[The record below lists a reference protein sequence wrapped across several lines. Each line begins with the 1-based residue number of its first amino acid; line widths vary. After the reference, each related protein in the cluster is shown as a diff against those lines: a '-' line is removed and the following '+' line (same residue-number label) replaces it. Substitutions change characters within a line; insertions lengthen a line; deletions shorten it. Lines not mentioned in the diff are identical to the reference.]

1 MTPTDTTIVVIS
13 NGLFD
18 SLVEAFAASTG
29 EKEGRRKKK
38 KERDEMRDKLIHVG
52 LDDFSHLLFPAL
64 KRHRD

>member
-38 KERDEMRDKLIHVG
+38 ER
-52 LDDFSHLLFPAL
+52 
-64 KRHRD
+64 KR